1 MRLFYAIE
9 LDDSTRGL
17 LADNLNKLKPKAVRA
32 NFTRAEN
39 LHLTLRFMG
48 EIETGHVVVLKKI
61 LDYIAGR
68 FSAFCLELAAPG
80 VFERGHKSIVW
91 WGLKGNEQLNDLQ
104 SALEQEI
111 RLNGFTAESKP
122 YSPHITLAREFVS
135 QDSIVNVIKLLPT
148 LNHSF
153 HVGAVSLMES
163 TRQEGKLKYLCRYR
177 AELGRTI
184 PGADNEPSALGK
196 LHNLTERWLS

>member
-17 LADNLNKLKPKAVRA
+17 LVDNLNKLKPKAVRA
-32 NFTRAEN
+32 NFTHAEN

-48 EIETGHVVVLKKI
+48 EIETGYVAALKKI
-61 LDYIAGR
+61 LDFIAGR
-68 FSAFCLELAAPG
+68 FSAFHLELAEPG
-80 VFERGHKSIVW
+80 IFERGHKSIVW
-91 WGLKGNEQLNDLQ
+91 WGLKGNEQLNNLQ

-111 RLNGFTAESKP
+111 RLNGFAAETKA

-135 QDSIVNVIKLLPT
+135 QDSVVNVIKLLPS

-153 HVGAVSLMES
+153 RVGAISLMES
-163 TRQEGKLKYLCRYR
+163 TRHEGKLAYLCRYR
-177 AELGRTI
+177 AELGRI
-184 PGADNEPSALGK
+184 IS
-196 LHNLTERWLS
+196 TEAQIMNPQPEGNC